1 MVTVLDQKV
10 GELFQVWLPGE
21 LAALYITFEKEL
33 MDGRFQF
40 SREGT
45 DLPIYIEESVWIG
58 MRTSGTANRIT
69 TDSDGTPAEREE
81 LDPTSLLDPDQPS
94 ITVRER
100 ERRLKALEQLKKAR
114 TLRFYVRRYDDA
126 PSIGRGH
133 VSVDRFVAR
142 NYQDARKHGFE
153 WRPDAATILRAVDDH
168 GQPGSR
174 PLIAFFDKRGKHDRT
189 ERWCADVLEAATEAA
204 TLYWSERSIGMNEAI
219 AKFTNLCDL
228 KEKERALRGRPV
240 TDDDPFDRPSEE
252 TVRLWIRGAMN
263 WYTWKQKYG
272 QKDADRRF
280 RGRGRSIEA
289 TRPLEYV
296 MIDHTRVDA
305 WAVVLDEN
313 DQPCLIE
320 RPWLTVAIDCYS
332 RMVLGLVLTFEPP
345 SVYSALAVIRHAVRV
360 KEAQFSEY
368 GFHKGATDGW
378 GRPFTVIVDN
388 GWEFTGVSFQ
398 TACEAAGIDVI
409 WAPVKI
415 PMFKAYVERLFGTFN
430 SMLWHKMTGGI
441 PLKPHERSLLG
452 IDNSVHAVFTRSR
465 MEDVLWN
472 TIITRYHVEVHS
484 TINAAPADKWRRGI
498 AAHGRPMVARISDL
512 DKVVGAS
519 KNCQLSAEGI
529 FYNGYRF
536 HDPVTTTSLLNA
548 LASTAR
554 ERGQRGGKTSSRTAQ
569 VTVAS
574 DPSDLSKVYVWDDT
588 RKTAVMLPNWDSE
601 FSAGMTWYMGKKVR
615 EFAKARNLAFHT
627 PSERAAARV
636 AHTAYIRDALPGAK
650 FADRR
655 KLARELDPAPALV
668 PGEIVETIDM
678 NRPYDDYAVPHDIA
692 AEKTTEEREATQGT
706 RRGGKQATEKAAR
719 TRASNKAKASAQDA
733 VDPLP
738 PTDEGDNEAGGGHSV
753 DTTSLLDR
761 LRAQLDKPENGETEK

>member
-1 MVTVLDQKV
+1 M
-10 GELFQVWLPGE
+10 
-21 LAALYITFEKEL
+21 
-33 MDGRFQF
+33 M
-40 SREGT
+40 
-45 DLPIYIEESVWIG
+45 
-58 MRTSGTANRIT
+58 
-69 TDSDGTPAEREE
+69 
-81 LDPTSLLDPDQPS
+81 
-94 ITVRER
+94 
-100 ERRLKALEQLKKAR
+100 
-114 TLRFYVRRYDDA
+114 
-126 PSIGRGH
+126 
-133 VSVDRFVAR
+133 
-142 NYQDARKHGFE
+142 
-153 WRPDAATILRAVDDH
+153 
-168 GQPGSR
+168 
-174 PLIAFFDKRGKHDRT
+174 
-189 ERWCADVLEAATEAA
+189 EAATEAS
-204 TLYWSERSIGMNEAI
+204 TYYWSERSIGMNEAI

-240 TDDDPFDRPSEE
+240 TEDDPFDRPSEE

-360 KEAQFSEY
+360 KEAQFNEY

-452 IDNSVHAVFTRSR
+452 IDNSVNAVFTRSR

-548 LASTAR
+548 LASTAK
-554 ERGQRGGKTSSRTAQ
+554 ERGQRAGKTSSRTVQ

-574 DPSDLSKVYVWDDT
+574 DPSDLSKVYVWDDK

-601 FSAGMTWYMGKKVR
+601 FSAGMTWYMGKKVK
-615 EFAKARNLAFHT
+615 EFANARNLAFHT

-636 AHTAYIRDALPGAK
+636 AHSAYIRGALPGAK
-650 FADRR
+650 FAERR
-655 KLARELDPAPALV
+655 KLARELDPTPALV
-668 PGEIVETIDM
+668 PGDIVETIDM
-678 NRPYDDYAVPHDIA
+678 NRPSNDYAVPHDIA
-692 AEKTTEEREATQGT
+692 AEKTTEEREAVE
-706 RRGGKQATEKAAR
+706 GKKPSRASLAKAAK
-719 TRASNKAKASAQDA
+719 TRAANKAKKEAEERGTVEASDPSTPMPKKSGRAKPQSDESEFDA
-733 VDPLP
+733 
-738 PTDEGDNEAGGGHSV
+738 GA
-753 DTTSLLDR
+753 LLDQ
-761 LRAQLDKPENGETEK
+761 LRTQIRRPKTRTEEDK